1 MLFDLESVYKRV
13 RTHAHT
19 VFGNRFVRRYVFGDY
34 GFYIKN
40 HGKRSVKVSRS
51 VEEGRACIKIMVPKE
66 LLNKHDREN
75 TVFACWRTPTLEEPD
90 KAVWVD
96 GPFRFVGNLLLPDRH
111 FVLYCYEDM
120 LNQEEEDM
128 IKLIL
133 TMAADKN
140 EPAIVVIDDD
150 E

>member
-13 RTHAHT
+13 RTHAHGL
-19 VFGNRFVRRYVFGDY
+19 FGNRFVRRYVFGDY

-40 HGKRSVKVSRS
+40 RGRRSVKVSRS
-51 VEEGRACIKIMVPKE
+51 TEEGRACIKVLVPKE
-66 LLNKHDREN
+66 LLNKHGREN
-75 TVFACWRTPTLEEPD
+75 TVYSCWRTPAREEPD
-90 KAVWVD
+90 RAVWMD
-96 GPFRFVGNLLLPDRH
+96 GQFKFIGNLLPDRH

-140 EPAIVVIDDD
+140 
-150 E
+150 